1 MGYKNK
7 GEIDR
12 LREGGGS
19 ININTPED
27 QSAITSLLSAGDA
40 LLAVKQE
47 GIYQVKMADQIDPK
61 RSNPQIPNT
70 VQRISQFGSDE
81 IFIGKVLL
89 TANNLFRKKE
99 ILSNIDCEM
108 AMVHIVEIT
117 KNVSEM
123 RVIADQFAE
132 ELKKCLGGFNGKI
145 GNERSFVLPSIVN
158 VDARVREFI
167 QKADHSLRELFSIA
181 KLFYAEVGKGG
192 WESLKQ
198 RIDGETDRIDNFDE
212 FFKNSL
218 PFLQQIRNARNA
230 IEHPRHDKQLATR
243 DFSINSDNCL
253 VPPVIELVHPKTPI
267 NSVPISDFM
276 YSVQRGIVDI
286 VELMV
291 VFLCARH
298 FESPS
303 GLIVRIIEI
312 PEERRTNPNVRYGFG
327 TMIGNELVPLS

>member
-1 MGYKNK
+1 MGYENK
-7 GEIDR
+7 REVDR

-27 QSAITSLLSAGDA
+27 QSAITSMLSIKDT
-40 LLAVKQE
+40 LLAVKQR
-47 GIYQVKMADQIDPK
+47 GIYQIRMADQIDPE
-61 RSNPQIPNT
+61 RSNPQVPNT
-70 VQRISQFGSDE
+70 VQRLSQFGSDE
-81 IFIGKVLL
+81 KFIGKVLL
-89 TANNLFRKKE
+89 TANNLFSKKN
-99 ILSNIDCEM
+99 ILSNIDCET

-117 KNVSEM
+117 KNVAEM

-132 ELKKCLGGFNGKI
+132 EQKKCLGELNGKI
-145 GNERSFVLPSIVN
+145 GNDRSFVLPSIVN

-181 KLFYAEVGKGG
+181 KLFYAELGKGG

-198 RIDGETDRIDNFDE
+198 RIDGETDRIDNFDQ
-212 FFKNSL
+212 FLKNSL

-230 IEHPRHDKQLATR
+230 IEHPRHDKQLTAR

-253 VPPVIELVHPKTPI
+253 VPPLIELVHPKTPM
-267 NSVPISDFM
+267 NGVPISDFM
-276 YSVQRGIVDI
+276 DSVQRGIVDI

-303 GLIVRIIEI
+303 GLIVRIIEV

-327 TMIGNELVPLS
+327 TMVGNELVPLS